1 MVKPYLFRDVS
12 HDCFLMFLNALKLLC
27 NFGGGVLQK
36 RLMDKCFYIFRLY
49 SLINIFSFII
59 PFVDGS
65 QGKNRSGRVNNGVP
79 QVPLKAV
86 SSALD
91 DQHGSLPLHAYR
103 EKILRLVKENSV
115 VVVVGETGSG
125 KTTQV
130 KQ

>member
-1 MVKPYLFRDVS
+1 
-12 HDCFLMFLNALKLLC
+12 
-27 NFGGGVLQK
+27 
-36 RLMDKCFYIFRLY
+36 MDKCFYIFLLD

-65 QGKNRSGRVNNGVP
+65 QGKNRSGRLNNGVP
-79 QVPLKAV
+79 QVPQKAV

-91 DQHGSLPLHAYR
+91 GQHSLPLHAYR
-103 EKILRLVKENSV
+103 EKILRLVKDNRV

-130 KQ
+130 QQ